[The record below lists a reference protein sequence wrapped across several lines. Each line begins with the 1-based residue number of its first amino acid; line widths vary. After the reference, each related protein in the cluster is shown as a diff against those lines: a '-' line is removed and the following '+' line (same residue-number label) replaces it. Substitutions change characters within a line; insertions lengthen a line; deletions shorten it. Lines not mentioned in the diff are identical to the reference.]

1 MEWWEIILIVIG
13 VILLYYLYS
22 IFMYGYLGY
31 TVLKK
36 MSPPKSSKGKAIAGS
51 SKKSKRI

>member
-22 IFMYGYLGY
+22 MFMYGYLGY
-31 TVLKK
+31 TVVKK

-51 SKKSKRI
+51 YKKSK